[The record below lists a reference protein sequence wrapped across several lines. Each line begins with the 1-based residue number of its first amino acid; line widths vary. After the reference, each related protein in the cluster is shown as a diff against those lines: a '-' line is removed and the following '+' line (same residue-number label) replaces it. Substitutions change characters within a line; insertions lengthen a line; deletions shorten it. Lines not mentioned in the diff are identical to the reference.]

1 MDRLQELSVMQ
12 AAALEGSF
20 VLAAQRLGISQASV
34 TRAIASLERRLGIPL
49 FDRSN
54 AQVRMSDAGVAFLAH
69 ARRVTEALDQAGAAA
84 LAGLPQARGVVKVAA
99 PMGLAAI
106 ALAPVLTA
114 FATAHPGVTVRC
126 SFHESPREAPD
137 PGADVVLAITGDR
150 PSSASGAVIGK
161 VWRTTAAATRYL
173 GKHGAPKSLK
183 DLAAH
188 RLIDIRGK
196 GTGSNWSDMETA
208 RFIPAPRVW
217 TDSDEA
223 TLHACAAGMG
233 LARVWSYELMRS
245 ELQEILPRYREA
257 ARTVMLHTRQSAS
270 WHPAKLFSELA
281 IEILRKQSHLT
292 VVAASR
298 R

>member
-1 MDRLQELSVMQ
+1 MQ
-12 AAALEGSF
+12 AAAHEGSF

-54 AQVRMSDAGVAFLAH
+54 AQVRMTDAGVAFLAH
-69 ARRVTEALDQAGAAA
+69 ARRVTEALDQADAAA

-114 FATAHPGVTVRC
+114 FAAAHPGVTVRC

-137 PGADVVLAITGDR
+137 PGADVVLAIAGDK
-150 PSSASGAVIGK
+150 PASAPGTVIGK
-161 VWRTTAAATRYL
+161 VWRTTAAAKRYL
-173 GKHGAPKSLK
+173 EKHGTPKSLK

-196 GTGSNWSDMETA
+196 SAGSHWSAMETA
-208 RFIPAPRVW
+208 RFVAAPRVW
-217 TDSDEA
+217 TDSDQA
-223 TLHACAAGMG
+223 TLHACAVGMG

-245 ELQEILPRYREA
+245 DLQEILPRYRET
-257 ARTVMLHTRQSAS
+257 ARTLMLHTRQSES
-270 WHPAKLFSELA
+270 WHPARIFTELA
-281 IEILRKQSHLT
+281 IDILRNQSHLT
-292 VVAASR
+292 GAGSSR

>member
-12 AAALEGSF
+12 AAAHEGSF
-20 VLAAQRLGISQASV
+20 VLAARRLGISQASV
-34 TRAIASLERRLGIPL
+34 TRAIASLERRLGVPL

-54 AQVRMSDAGVAFLAH
+54 AQVRMTDAGVAFLAH
-69 ARRVTEALDQAGAAA
+69 ARRVTEVLDRADAAA

-137 PGADVVLAITGDR
+137 LSADVVLAITGDR
-150 PSSASGAVIGK
+150 TPSATAVVIGK
-161 VWRTTAAATRYL
+161 VWRTTAAAMRYL
-173 GKHGAPKSLK
+173 ERHGRPTSLK
-183 DLAAH
+183 DLPAH

-196 GTGSNWSDMETA
+196 GAGSSWSAMETT
-208 RFIPAPRVW
+208 RFVPVPQIW

-223 TLHACAAGMG
+223 TLYACVAGMG
-233 LARVWSYELMRS
+233 LARVWSYELVRS
-245 ELQEILPRYREA
+245 ELEEVLPRYRDA
-257 ARTVMLHTRQSAS
+257 GRTMTLHTRPSAS
-270 WHPAKLFSELA
+270 WHPARLFAELA
-281 IEILRKQSHLT
+281 IEILRDQNHRAGA
-292 VVAASR
+292 AASR
-298 R
+298 

>member
-1 MDRLQELSVMQ
+1 MQ

-49 FDRSN
+49 FDRSS
-54 AQVRMSDAGVAFLAH
+54 AQVRMTDAGVAFLAH

-114 FATAHPGVTVRC
+114 FAMAHPGVSVRC
-126 SFHESPREAPD
+126 SFHESPRESPD
-137 PGADVVLAITGDR
+137 PGADVVLAMTSDR
-150 PSSASGAVIGK
+150 TPSASGAVIGK
-161 VWRTTAAATRYL
+161 VWRTTAAAVRYL
-173 GKHGAPKSLK
+173 EKHGTPKSLK

-196 GTGSNWSDMETA
+196 GTGSHWSAMETA
-208 RFIPAPRVW
+208 RFVPAPRVW

-223 TLHACAAGMG
+223 TLHACTAGLG

-245 ELQEILPRYREA
+245 DLEEILPRYRET
-257 ARTVMLHTRQSAS
+257 ARTMMLHTRQTES
-270 WHPAKLFSELA
+270 WHPARLFSELA
-281 IEILRKQSHLT
+281 IEILRNQSHLT
-292 VVAASR
+292 SASASPR
-298 R
+298 

>member
-1 MDRLQELSVMQ
+1 MQ
-12 AAALEGSF
+12 AAAHEGSF

-34 TRAIASLERRLGIPL
+34 TRAIASLERRLGVPL

-54 AQVRMSDAGVAFLAH
+54 AQVRMTDAGVAFLAH
-69 ARRVTEALDQAGAAA
+69 ARRVTEALDHAGAAA

-99 PMGLAAI
+99 PMGLAAV

-114 FATAHPGVTVRC
+114 FATAHPGVSVRC

-137 PGADVVLAITGDR
+137 PAADVVLAISGER
-150 PSSASGAVIGK
+150 LSSAAGAVIGK
-161 VWRTTAAATRYL
+161 VWRSTAAAASYL
-173 GKHGAPKSLK
+173 QKYGTPTSLK
-183 DLAAH
+183 ELADH

-196 GTGSNWSDMETA
+196 GTGSHWSAMETA
-208 RFIPAPRVW
+208 RFVPAPRVW

-233 LARVWSYELMRS
+233 LARVWSYQLMRS
-245 ELQEILPRYREA
+245 DLQEILPRYRQA
-257 ARTVMLHTRQSAS
+257 AGTMTLHTRQSES
-270 WHPAKLFSELA
+270 WHPARLFSELA
-281 IEILRKQSHLT
+281 IEILRNQSHLT
-292 VVAASR
+292 TASASR